1 MKKPETY
8 LFMSDAFLVMPAD
21 KGERKTDDLTV
32 LCRVCNALE
41 YLEQK
46 NPDMANR
53 YTVIW
58 DYTVKS

>member
-1 MKKPETY
+1 
-8 LFMSDAFLVMPAD
+8 MSDAFLVMPAD